1 MKRLAF
7 GLVFVGLVH
16 VAGSVVEGQSR
27 CTFPSENQHCVS
39 PGDRWE
45 VEWQAPSGDGR
56 HVLWLKDFSSGI
68 RTELAEF
75 DRSVELLWSPD
86 GRALAVTDHTAS
98 NESVIWV
105 FTGPKLL
112 PGVNVEDRL
121 RASLGRVPE
130 IFKNG
135 HRYFEALDWSSSDL
149 LRFRV
154 RAYDSQPGKEYN
166 RSFLYHMSGGVSR
179 ERSK

>member
-1 MKRLAF
+1 MKRITF

-16 VAGSVVEGQSR
+16 VAV
-27 CTFPSENQHCVS
+27 
-39 PGDRWE
+39 
-45 VEWQAPSGDGR
+45 
-56 HVLWLKDFSSGI
+56 
-68 RTELAEF
+68 
-75 DRSVELLWSPD
+75 LLWSSD
-86 GRALAVTDHTAS
+86 GRALAVTDHTNS
-98 NESVIWV
+98 NESAIWV

-121 RASLGRVPE
+121 RASLGRVSE

-154 RAYDSQPGKEYN
+154 RAYDNQPGKEYN
-166 RSFLYHMSGGVSR
+166 RIFRYHKSGGVSR
-179 ERSK
+179 DRSE